1 MGGGRMPT
9 KETEASYLQQVV
21 PEYAGNPLIEALPD
35 IFSAEDI
42 LKLLTRKPRYYEGE
56 RQLEAKYRIHFL
68 SRLLHEYYQPLP
80 QHFDIETRISVCL
93 RQGYLNR
100 NPLGRQ
106 YALITNEL
114 YEAMREKRTARQ
126 TPGYHPNASGF
137 TIIGVSGVGKS
148 TAVESI
154 LSLYPQVI
162 RHREYHGKPLPMTQ
176 ITWLKLDCPH
186 DGSRGELCYRFF
198 KAVDDCVGT
207 EFFDQYKK
215 SRVTIDSMLTLM
227 QRIAQEY
234 SLGLLVVDEVQHL
247 SLAKGGSDAMLNF
260 FVTLVNTIGVPV
272 ILIGTSKA
280 LPILQG
286 EFRQARRS
294 SGHGDLIWN
303 RMKKEAN
310 WITFV
315 RSIWKYQWTRNEVSL
330 SEQML
335 DAIYEETQGI
345 IVLAVILYVLVQED
359 AILSER
365 ETFNVDDIRRVARQ
379 RMALVQPMLDALRK
393 NDQKRID
400 QYEDITDILLDEVNG
415 RVQVAYEQASEK
427 GKKNPVL
434 HQLKD
439 AVLPLFV
446 VMGYPPE
453 KVESCIEQVY
463 RETKSSEASFITEK
477 VLGLLMKSKEAAAQE
492 PELQKQS
499 GDLRSKK
506 ESVGKPNTSAVDSEY
521 W

>member
-1 MGGGRMPT
+1 MAVQMI
-9 KETEASYLQQVV
+9 EAEYLDQVV

-35 IFSAEDI
+35 ILSQNDTMR
-42 LKLLTRKPRYYEGE
+42 LLTRKPRYNAAE
-56 RQLEAKYRIHFL
+56 RQLDAKYRIHFL

-80 QHFDIETRISVCL
+80 QHFDIETRISVCM

-100 NPLGRQ
+100 NPLARQ
-106 YALITNEL
+106 YSLMSNEL
-114 YEAMREKRTARQ
+114 YEAMREKRTVRQ
-126 TPGYHPNASGF
+126 VPGYHPNASGF

-162 RHREYHGKPLPMTQ
+162 QHKEYHGKPLPMTQ
-176 ITWLKLDCPH
+176 ISWLKLDCPH

-198 KAVDDCVGT
+198 KAIDDCVGT

-215 SRVTIDSMLTLM
+215 SRITIDSMLTLM

-303 RMKKEAN
+303 RMKKDSS
-310 WITFV
+310 WIAFV
-315 RSIWKYQWTRNEVSL
+315 TSLWRYQWIRNEVSL
-330 SEQML
+330 SEKML
-335 DAIYEETQGI
+335 DTIYDETQGI

-359 AILSER
+359 AILSAR
-365 ETFNVDDIRRVARQ
+365 ELFGEEDIRRVARQ
-379 RMALVQPMLDALRK
+379 RMALVQPMLEALRK
-393 NDQKRID
+393 NDSKLID
-400 QYEDITDILLDEVNG
+400 QYEDITDILLN
-415 RVQVAYEQASEK
+415 QVDQKLLAANVSEEPNTKNKAASSTIAA
-427 GKKNPVL
+427 
-434 HQLKD
+434 LKD
-439 AVLPLFV
+439 AILPFFV
-446 VMGYPPE
+446 VLKEPPE
-453 KVESCIEQVY
+453 KVERYIEQVY
-463 RETKSSEASFITEK
+463 HETKSDEIPKVMAGVYELLRREDSSPQTIQSEAK
-477 VLGLLMKSKEAAAQE
+477 GA
-492 PELQKQS
+492 
-499 GDLRSKK
+499 DLRPKDK
-506 ESVGKPNTSAVDSEY
+506 FKDLESGAMLDNEK